1 MTSDP
6 CLARQRRGGWAEDL
20 ALNRCAFP
28 IAPRNTVSNLA
39 YAAVGLALFGH
50 LETAASAVMAA
61 AMLVLAGGSA
71 AYHGLKTPVANTL
84 DRVGMYAA
92 FGALAAYAVAPAY
105 PLVWVAMLV
114 VSGVGAATLTAE
126 ANRVPGALTTHM
138 GILLGFV
145 SPGAFFRGA
154 PLLGLL
160 SLALFAVGYVAW
172 KIDRREWLDRPDPLP
187 RTGLWGHAIWHGA
200 TAAALAVMFLAQGGS

>member
-1 MTSDP
+1 V
-6 CLARQRRGGWAEDL
+6 ARQRRGGWAEDL
-20 ALNRCAFP
+20 ALARCAFP

-39 YAAVGLALFGH
+39 YAAAGLALFGQ
-50 LETAASAVMAA
+50 LDTAASAVMAA
-61 AMLVLAGGSA
+61 AMLCLCAGSA

-92 FGALAAYAVAPAY
+92 FGALAAYALAPAH
-105 PLVWVAMLV
+105 PLVWILMLV
-114 VSGVGAATLTAE
+114 VSATAAATLTGE

-138 GILLGFV
+138 GIVLGFV

-154 PLLGLL
+154 PLLGAL